1 MRVQAATPPAQAL
14 ETVLG
19 AAGERLPGS
28 AATVFRRIIPALP
41 ATSAAGTVEVA
52 VVTAAAV
59 VAAIETESSGISAR
73 QRDLAQRR
81 LFRFIPVFPRHQFGI
96 A

>member
-1 MRVQAATPPAQAL
+1 
-14 ETVLG
+14 
-19 AAGERLPGS
+19 
-28 AATVFRRIIPALP
+28 
-41 ATSAAGTVEVA
+41 VEVVA

>member
-1 MRVQAATPPAQAL
+1 
-14 ETVLG
+14 
-19 AAGERLPGS
+19 
-28 AATVFRRIIPALP
+28 
-41 ATSAAGTVEVA
+41 VEVVA
-52 VVTAAAV
+52 VVTAAA